1 MTNGQKGSYEGTP
14 ASSMTLKKKHKDG
27 QRSPASAEKDKKT
40 AKGSSQDSNLKNV
53 SKNGSKNVSKFAS
66 CYKASASPMFKGR
79 KGAPECGRCQSDQF
93 IREGLSCYLCDDMF
107 HACCR
112 EPGAGS
118 TSSTAICPKSSYTAV
133 STLIRKEASESHKD
147 RWGQFMFMCNRCKK
161 RVADLKNNSSC
172 PVSKSKLVS
181 VACDTGVSYE
191 DKSSNTDSKIPETM
205 NCLQEDES
213 PEPTLSEKNLE
224 KLLKTF
230 KDQVLDSVD
239 NLMSQKLDSIN
250 NIMTRTPR
258 PSSDSSVADSLATM
272 SESSLLS
279 SSSKSSG
286 YTSYLRA
293 FQSTPLPMN
302 PGKCTPSASTSS
314 IDKAVKSIRREVDD
328 SSSTEDHVVVL
339 RSEDDSVNVVE
350 EKGKVT
356 HALKTIPI
364 ADLKENKMTNKIVL
378 RFPSGQ
384 AKEKAKS
391 TLEKTLEGSKILI
404 DEGKK
409 MFPKITVTNIP
420 NYLVSHILQ
429 ENCSHPERRELLSTF
444 VKEKFLD
451 KNEVVNKMVATD
463 KKTFD
468 VVYVKSGEN
477 FTTVGIKVSPVIRKY
492 LIEQGCIYIGETRC
506 KVVDRI
512 DLKQCFKC
520 QRVGHISS
528 QCRSNTVVC
537 MYCGS
542 SHRTTEC
549 RVKEDSDKHRCINC
563 SHSNIE
569 EYRNNCD
576 SHHSGHKDCPI
587 LQQEKLRLQ
596 GRTEYSKNI

>member
-1 MTNGQKGSYEGTP
+1 MILSKIRPEICSQLFQDYKLFQHYKYNKFTEEAMTNGQKGSYEGTP
-14 ASSMTLKKKHKDG
+14 ASSTTFMKKKNKDG
-27 QRSPASAEKDKKT
+27 NCSPASTEKDKGT
-40 AKGSSQDSNLKNV
+40 VKGSSQDSILRNV
-53 SKNGSKNVSKFAS
+53 SKNGSKNVSKFSS
-66 CYKASASPMFKGR
+66 CYKGSASPMFKGH

-147 RWGQFMFMCNRCKK
+147 RWGQFMFLCNRCKK
-161 RVADLKNNSSC
+161 RVADLKNNSNC
-172 PVSKSKLVS
+172 SKSKSTLVS

-191 DKSSNTDSKIPETM
+191 DKSSNTVSTETIK
-205 NCLQEDES
+205 CSQVDES

-224 KLLKTF
+224 KILKTF

-239 NLMSQKLDSIN
+239 NLMSQKLDSMN

-258 PSSDSSVADSLATM
+258 PSSDSSVADSLAAM
-272 SESSLLS
+272 SELSTS
-279 SSSKSSG
+279 SSNSVG

-302 PGKCTPSASTSS
+302 PGNCTPSASTSS
-314 IDKAVKSIRREVDD
+314 IDKAVRSIRREVDD
-328 SSSTEDHVVVL
+328 SSNVEDHVVVL

-350 EKGKVT
+350 EKGRVT

-378 RFPSGQ
+378 RFPTGQ

-391 TLEKTLEGSKILI
+391 TLEKTLEGRNILI

-409 MFPKITVTNIP
+409 MFPKVTVTNIP

-429 ENCSHPERRELLSTF
+429 ENCSHT
-444 VKEKFLD
+444 EKRDSQYF
-451 KNEVVNKMVATD
+451 
-463 KKTFD
+463 
-468 VVYVKSGEN
+468 
-477 FTTVGIKVSPVIRKY
+477 
-492 LIEQGCIYIGETRC
+492 
-506 KVVDRI
+506 
-512 DLKQCFKC
+512 C
-520 QRVGHISS
+520 QRKIS
-528 QCRSNTVVC
+528 R
-537 MYCGS
+537 
-542 SHRTTEC
+542 
-549 RVKEDSDKHRCINC
+549 
-563 SHSNIE
+563 E
-569 EYRNNCD
+569 E
-576 SHHSGHKDCPI
+576 
-587 LQQEKLRLQ
+587 
-596 GRTEYSKNI
+596 